1 MVVSATVVVVVS
13 AAVVVVV
20 SVSDDGAVSSTV
32 VLVSASDDGA
42 VSSAVVVVSSGTV
55 SDDGTSDGCVSEE
68 AKLLPHLNQKRKKIP
83 DSLL

>member
-1 MVVSATVVVVVS
+1 MVVVSATVVVVVS

-68 AKLLPHLNQKRKKIP
+68 ASTVATFKSNEEENP
-83 DSLL
+83 